1 MAQVRCDNCGAV
13 NSVRRGMAPEEQS
26 LPTTNICRQCG
37 GQIVRAGGALWRP
50 LPSRPSITQLCC
62 VNCGVENS
70 VFTPTNNLC
79 CGCGRAL
86 FRPPHPKTS
95 KTDGLIG
102 GIIDVLFYGINGI
115 AILVVGGGWLIGL
128 ALLILAL
135 PFYALFY
142 WSPPVGVVAVI
153 LLAGWLLHRLSRPES
168 IARRQRRKQR
178 RRIQRELTDIGDDL
192 PV

>member
-1 MAQVRCDNCGAV
+1 
-13 NSVRRGMAPEEQS
+13 
-26 LPTTNICRQCG
+26 
-37 GQIVRAGGALWRP
+37 
-50 LPSRPSITQLCC
+50 
-62 VNCGVENS
+62 
-70 VFTPTNNLC
+70 
-79 CGCGRAL
+79 L